1 MSALISAVAIVM
13 GASLPIFGLA
23 LYSRSR
29 LRRDA
34 ARLEKHRMRPI
45 RTQAEREPVSTGS
58 LAWLSA
64 TIGRPPYSPP
74 RSTTPFVRPCPHC
87 RYQASE
93 PSVFCRRCGTRLIG

>member
-1 MSALISAVAIVM
+1 MSAMIFTVAILL
-13 GASLPIFGLA
+13 GASLPILGLA

-29 LRRDA
+29 LRQDA
-34 ARLEKHRMRPI
+34 ARLAKYRLRPI

-58 LAWLSA
+58 LAWLNA
-64 TIGRPPYSPP
+64 TIGRPAYVPP
-74 RSTTPFVRPCPHC
+74 RRTTPVVRPCPHC